1 MNTRISC
8 LPVCCLCVCLLLCA
22 GCTSPASP
30 PAVTPPAGTPAATP
44 ALSPAT
50 TPATPVPSPATPL
63 QPSPVTTIPVTAA
76 IAATPTWI
84 EKAYGRDALDNPQ
97 ILLLTFKKQPLIF
110 NIPDC
115 GMRAEFPEA
124 AADPAY
130 GIRSR
135 NSRLLMESSGR
146 VDAFIASYAEP
157 TRYIDIDPQLNVD
170 PAKIGGPAC
179 NGVIATPEWN
189 FVRVNATFVA
199 RNARP
204 SVYDIGLNIKSHGDV
219 IEQIPMN
226 MTLELDKTVSFVGY
240 IPLRVDQMEAFDNVE
255 LVFFRRS

>member
-1 MNTRISC
+1 MTERIHFI
-8 LPVCCLCVCLLLCA
+8 PACLLCACLLFCA
-22 GCTSPASP
+22 GCTSPAPAPAVTTPAGPGTADSTLPPATLPAASATVP
-30 PAVTPPAGTPAATP
+30 PAVPPSATETGVPATTAVTATP
-44 ALSPAT
+44 A
-50 TPATPVPSPATPL
+50 
-63 QPSPVTTIPVTAA
+63 
-76 IAATPTWI
+76 WI

-97 ILLLTFKKQPLIF
+97 ILLLIFKKEPLIF

-115 GMRAEFPEA
+115 GMRTEFPEA

-135 NSRLLMESSGR
+135 DSKLLMVPSER
-146 VDAFIASYAEP
+146 VDAFIAAYSEP
-157 TRYIDIDPQLNVD
+157 TRYVDIDPQLNVD

-189 FVRVNATFVA
+189 FVQVNVTFEA

-204 SVYDIGLNIKSHGDV
+204 SLYDIGINIKSHGDV

-240 IPLRVDQMEAFDNVE
+240 IPLRVDQMDAFDNVE
-255 LVFFRRS
+255 LVFHRRS